1 MNVAIT
7 RAKHF
12 LWIIGNGRTLK
23 RNKNWDQF
31 IQFTKDKLQS
41 IVIPSTSPPQQCI
54 KSTTFQCYIPLTSKQ
69 QWEDHKLMNILTGQT
84 VKTPPKSDDESE
96 QKRLD
101 AGLINRHQRFDNPS
115 PNIPFKKR
123 QSREDEMP
131 ISHGKRSE

>member
-1 MNVAIT
+1 
-7 RAKHF
+7 
-12 LWIIGNGRTLK
+12 
-23 RNKNWDQF
+23 
-31 IQFTKDKLQS
+31 
-41 IVIPSTSPPQQCI
+41 
-54 KSTTFQCYIPLTSKQ
+54 
-69 QWEDHKLMNILTGQT
+69 MNILTGQT

-115 PNIPFKKR
+115 PNIPLKKR